1 MTSFTR
7 RQLFRTATG
16 ALGYASATDLLR
28 SAGLA
33 ATPPVKLGNILD
45 KTGGL
50 NIYCLGQIDATALAI
65 DELNAAGGL
74 IGRPVQLLFYDS
86 QSNNQLNAEYTT
98 KALLQDKVDI
108 LMGGVT
114 SSSREV
120 MRPIVHRYKGLYF
133 YNSLYEGGVC
143 DRLFY
148 NTGLT
153 PGQQLQVLVPAAVKR
168 FGKKGYI
175 LAADYNYGTI
185 TAKWVQ
191 KFLREQGGQDVA
203 VEFFPLDVNNFSPV
217 IARIQEK
224 KPNFVFSALVGA
236 AHMSFY
242 RQYAASGAKK
252 DMPIASSTY
261 GLGLEHTQLSPEE
274 NDGIL
279 ICASY
284 LPTIA
289 SPENKAFLDAM
300 NKKFPGKY
308 QVRAGICRIWLC
320 RREALG
326 RRREEGGV
334 GGAREGDPRTRYGHL
349 RQRAKRSRQ
358 DRSADPPR
366 QPRPAPRGRQPRAQ
380 LHRAAVVLA
389 IAAHRHPER
398 LQPDQVSQ
406 HQQAVRDQALTL
418 AVA

>member
-74 IGRPVQLLFYDS
+74 IDRPVQLLFYDS
-86 QSNNQLNAEYTT
+86 QSNNQLNAEYAT

-308 QVRAGICRIWLC
+308 QYVPEYAEYGYVGVKLWAEGVKKAGSVEHEKVIRALDTGISVNGPSGLVKIDPQTHHVSRDLHLAVGN
-320 RREALG
+320 REHSF
-326 RRREEGGV
+326 
-334 GGAREGDPRTRYGHL
+334 T
-349 RQRAKRSRQ
+349 
-358 DRSADPPR
+358 
-366 QPRPAPRGRQPRAQ
+366 
-380 LHRAAVVLA
+380 VLQSFSQ
-389 IAAHRHPER
+389 
-398 LQPDQVSQ
+398 LQPIDTQSVCNLIKYPNTNKQ
-406 HQQAVRDQALTL
+406 FEIKL
-418 AVA
+418 